1 MPVYEY
7 YCDKCKRDVRV
18 TLSSGKIKARLSNQS
33 EFFDSWFPHR
43 PAPTVRA
50 PLPRDQ
56 LRLTLSVQIF
66 SHRNNLTRADVPQNA
81 L

>member
-43 PAPTVRA
+43 PAPNVRA
-50 PLPRDQ
+50 TITPRSIASDPIGSDIQ
-56 LRLTLSVQIF
+56 
-66 SHRNNLTRADVPQNA
+66 PPK
-81 L
+81 

>member
-7 YCDKCKRDVRV
+7 YRDKCKRDVRV
-18 TLSSGKIKARLSNQS
+18 TLSTGESKRDYRIKVNSLIPGFRTALPRTFAL
-33 EFFDSWFPHR
+33 
-43 PAPTVRA
+43 

-66 SHRNNLTRADVPQNA
+66 SYRNNLTRADVPQNA
-81 L
+81 F